1 MKRNSVPEDDALSS
15 VRGVSQ
21 HYHSRPEAGRRDA
34 DERRGGP
41 AADATAGEDARAR
54 ACRAPVPRLKD
65 EFRYQI
71 LLKAASRTSLNQTLQ
86 ALRRHALEQKWGPTA
101 LVIDVDPVSLL

>member
-1 MKRNSVPEDDALSS
+1 MRVL
-15 VRGVSQ
+15 
-21 HYHSRPEAGRRDA
+21 
-34 DERRGGP
+34 GP
-41 AADATAGEDARAR
+41 AE
-54 ACRAPVPRLKD
+54 APVPRLKD

-71 LLKAASRTSLNQTLQ
+71 LLKAASRASLNQTLQ